1 MGWETVGVSSYYH
14 LGFVV
19 DDLDQA
25 VADATRALGVAFSP
39 VRDGRLGDWDYRITF
54 STQGP
59 PYFELIQGPPGSP
72 WDATNGPRLD
82 HLGYWVHDIT
92 EAKAHLV
99 GQGVPVDFDACPYGR
114 PFTYHRLSSL
124 GVRIELVD
132 TSVQQVFLDTW
143 GSCGAP
149 QPTRGHIPS
158 PPGGQEPV

>member
-1 MGWETVGVSSYYH
+1 VSSYYH
-14 LGFVV
+14 LGFVD

-25 VADATRALGVAFSP
+25 VADATRALSVAFSP
-39 VRDGRLGDWDYRITF
+39 VLNGRLGDWDYRITF

-59 PYFELIQGPPGSP
+59 PYFELIQGPGGQPVGRHERSPTGSS
-72 WDATNGPRLD
+72 GL
-82 HLGYWVHDIT
+82 LGYWADDIT

-132 TSVQQVFLDTW
+132 TSVQQAFLDTW

-158 PPGGQEPV
+158 PPGGQESV